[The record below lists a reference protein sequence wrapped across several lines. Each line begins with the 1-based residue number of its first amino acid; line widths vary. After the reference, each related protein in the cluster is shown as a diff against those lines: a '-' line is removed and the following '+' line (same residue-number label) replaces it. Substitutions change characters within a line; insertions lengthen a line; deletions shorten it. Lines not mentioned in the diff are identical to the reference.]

1 MALAN
6 YTDLLAAINGWLG
19 RGTDMNTI
27 APDLIALAEAEFN
40 RRLRTIDMEASTTI
54 VLTSGVGA
62 LPSDFAGFRSV
73 SLANTRLDQVELQT
87 ILDIPVTF
95 TGTPYIFA
103 VADGNVIARPVSSD
117 TLSIYYYQRIPA
129 LTSGAPT
136 NWLMTANPD
145 LYLFGSL
152 MQAEFYNW
160 NDDRLPL
167 VKARTDE
174 LIDQLNGDVARKRY
188 GSRTLRAR
196 SLVSSSSGR
205 IAA

>member
-40 RRLRTIDMEASTTI
+40 RRLRTIDMEASASI

-87 ILDIPVTF
+87 ILDTPVTF

-117 TLSIYYYQRIPA
+117 TLSVYYYQRIPA